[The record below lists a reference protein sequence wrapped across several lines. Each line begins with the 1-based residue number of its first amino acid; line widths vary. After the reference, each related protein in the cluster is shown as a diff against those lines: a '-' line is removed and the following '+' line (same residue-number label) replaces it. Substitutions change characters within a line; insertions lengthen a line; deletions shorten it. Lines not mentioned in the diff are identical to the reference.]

1 MGTSVSY
8 LEMLLVL
15 LFMESLMLGYTRADA
30 GASCIKSEKD
40 ALLNFK
46 KRLID
51 PSNRLMSW
59 VGEDCCSWKGVF
71 CSNRTG
77 HVIKLDLRNTV
88 LEADTDFSLGGEI
101 NRSLL
106 DLTNLYYLDL
116 SMNEFWDTKIP
127 DFLGSLKML
136 KYLNLSSAAFVG
148 NIPHHLG
155 NLSTLEY
162 LDLSHNG
169 LLVDSLHFVTTLS
182 SLKHLDLSWL
192 DLSKAGN
199 WLQSINMLPSL
210 LELHLSSCELDF
222 IPQFLKVNFTSLA
235 VLDFNQNYFGSTFP
249 RWIFN
254 ISNNIRHLAL
264 SDNGFQG
271 SLPREMGNCNLL
283 EFLDLSCNALE
294 GKIPETLSNLCNL
307 HDFNLELNKF
317 SGNIYGPFDNASGC
331 IARSLKNLNLQHNSF
346 RCTLPDNWEK
356 FKYLEYLDLSFN
368 SFWGPFPASIGRL
381 SSLKELYLE
390 YNYLNGSIP
399 ETIGQLKQLQFLKIS
414 NNSLNGNV
422 PNSLG
427 ELSNL
432 EFLEMSKNSLDG
444 IISELHFSKLSG
456 LVKFFM
462 DGNSLVFDV
471 DPTWVPPFQLL
482 EISLSSCKL
491 GPMFPL
497 WLKTQKNLEFLY
509 LSNTSIS
516 DTIPDWF
523 ESISGNL
530 LSLDLSN
537 NAITGQLPR
546 LAKLRTSS
554 NDLPGSGSRSIHLSS
569 NKFEGPLT
577 YIPDVA
583 ALDISNNFL
592 SGHIPRITGNMMSQM
607 KTFILSNNHLNG
619 SIPASVCEMD
629 SLVLLDLSDNRLSG
643 RLPHCWHKLKDLLE
657 LDVSNN
663 SLSGHIPISL
673 AFLTRLSSLHL
684 GHNNLQGMIPASLKK
699 LTRLLT
705 LDLSGNAFVGVIP
718 PWVGAKLSSLRI
730 LDIHSNMF
738 SGEIPMQLCRL
749 ASLRILNLAN
759 NKMNG
764 TIPACFANF
773 TTMIAR
779 KGESEDNRV
788 LDPDDTLWEH
798 YEHVSAIVKGIEL
811 EYTSTVPFLFSI
823 DLSDNDFSGEIPM
836 QLASLTKVQN
846 LNLSGNNLKGHIP
859 LEIGNLKSLES
870 LDLSR
875 NELSG
880 SIPPSISDLNFLS
893 YLNLSLNHLSGRIPE
908 GNQLQTLDDK
918 SIYIGNDGLCGSP
931 LRSCEEEQ
939 PQRPEHVEKK
949 AVKKSEM
956 LWFYCG
962 LGVGFMA
969 GFVGVC
975 STLYFKDSWRHAY
988 FRLIENIYNKLW
1000 VIVVISKNQLQR
1012 KLRGDEH
1019 GGQM

>member
-46 KRLID
+46 KGLID

-192 DLSKAGN
+192 DLAKAGN

-331 IARSLKNLNLQHNSF
+331 IARSLKNLNLQYNSF
-346 RCTLPDNWEK
+346 RSTLPDNWEK

-381 SSLKELYLE
+381 SR
-390 YNYLNGSIP
+390 
-399 ETIGQLKQLQFLKIS
+399 
-414 NNSLNGNV
+414 
-422 PNSLG
+422 
-427 ELSNL
+427 
-432 EFLEMSKNSLDG
+432 
-444 IISELHFSKLSG
+444 
-456 LVKFFM
+456 
-462 DGNSLVFDV
+462 
-471 DPTWVPPFQLL
+471 
-482 EISLSSCKL
+482 
-491 GPMFPL
+491 
-497 WLKTQKNLEFLY
+497 
-509 LSNTSIS
+509 
-516 DTIPDWF
+516 
-523 ESISGNL
+523 
-530 LSLDLSN
+530 
-537 NAITGQLPR
+537 QLPR

-619 SIPASVCEMD
+619 SIPASD
-629 SLVLLDLSDNRLSG
+629 FIAINKALL
-643 RLPHCWHKLKDLLE
+643 
-657 LDVSNN
+657 
-663 SLSGHIPISL
+663 
-673 AFLTRLSSLHL
+673 
-684 GHNNLQGMIPASLKK
+684 
-699 LTRLLT
+699 
-705 LDLSGNAFVGVIP
+705 
-718 PWVGAKLSSLRI
+718 
-730 LDIHSNMF
+730 
-738 SGEIPMQLCRL
+738 
-749 ASLRILNLAN
+749 
-759 NKMNG
+759 
-764 TIPACFANF
+764 
-773 TTMIAR
+773 
-779 KGESEDNRV
+779 RV
-788 LDPDDTLWEH
+788 RR
-798 YEHVSAIVKGIEL
+798 A
-811 EYTSTVPFLFSI
+811 
-823 DLSDNDFSGEIPM
+823 
-836 QLASLTKVQN
+836 
-846 LNLSGNNLKGHIP
+846 
-859 LEIGNLKSLES
+859 
-870 LDLSR
+870 
-875 NELSG
+875 
-880 SIPPSISDLNFLS
+880 
-893 YLNLSLNHLSGRIPE
+893 
-908 GNQLQTLDDK
+908 
-918 SIYIGNDGLCGSP
+918 
-931 LRSCEEEQ
+931 
-939 PQRPEHVEKK
+939 
-949 AVKKSEM
+949 
-956 LWFYCG
+956 
-962 LGVGFMA
+962 A
-969 GFVGVC
+969 G
-975 STLYFKDSWRHAY
+975 
-988 FRLIENIYNKLW
+988 
-1000 VIVVISKNQLQR
+1000 
-1012 KLRGDEH
+1012 
-1019 GGQM
+1019 